1 MSLLLSRW
9 TAFKNRCQPNI
20 HTVFTFT
27 IFQVVGSLF
36 QNLAPECVYLIEPLI
51 PALFVI
57 REAPDFNN
65 NTLFNTTVGSL
76 VKLIGPQRLLTV
88 FPLSFESGD
97 TVDIPNGWLLPI
109 LRDNVSNSELKFF
122 VSDLV
127 PITAT
132 LRTRAETLKSENKDL
147 DAKVCFN
154 LEYQI
159 WSLLPSFCKTP
170 SDLLESFKV
179 IAKTIGTLIGQRS
192 EIRNILCSSLISL
205 IETCQ
210 TDDQKIELGRFAKNF
225 LPVLFNIFLTEPKP
239 EDPPLK
245 PVIDCVESY
254 LSICPQ
260 DTLHVFFEKV

>member
-1 MSLLLSRW
+1 M
-9 TAFKNRCQPNI
+9 
-20 HTVFTFT
+20 HV
-27 IFQVVGSLF
+27 
-36 QNLAPECVYLIEPLI
+36 
-51 PALFVI
+51 
-57 REAPDFNN
+57 
-65 NTLFNTTVGSL
+65 
-76 VKLIGPQRLLTV
+76 
-88 FPLSFESGD
+88 
-97 TVDIPNGWLLPI
+97 
-109 LRDNVSNSELKFF
+109 
-122 VSDLV
+122 
-127 PITAT
+127 
-132 LRTRAETLKSENKDL
+132 
-147 DAKVCFN
+147 
-154 LEYQI
+154 
-159 WSLLPSFCKTP
+159 
-170 SDLLESFKV
+170 LESFKV